1 MRVVVVTPTYNEADN
16 IDTFLDRVRAA
27 VPSAHVVVVDDA
39 SPDGTGDKVRTR
51 SERDPL
57 IRLMARS
64 GPRGYAAASREALT
78 TLAAVGDADVIVTMD
93 ADLSHAPESIPAL
106 VAAIE
111 GGADVAVGS
120 RYVAGG
126 GIVNWPLHRRLL
138 SRWGNLYTAAMLK
151 VKIRDCTSGFR
162 AYRAATLRDSDVGS
176 TTANGYAFLT
186 ELAWL
191 LSRRNG
197 SRIVEVPIT
206 YVDRTLGQSK
216 MNLSI
221 VRESMWLVTTWG
233 VALRLRG
240 TFRR

>member
-1 MRVVVVTPTYNEADN
+1 
-16 IDTFLDRVRAA
+16 
-27 VPSAHVVVVDDA
+27 
-39 SPDGTGDKVRTR
+39 
-51 SERDPL
+51 
-57 IRLMARS
+57 
-64 GPRGYAAASREALT
+64 
-78 TLAAVGDADVIVTMD
+78 MD

-111 GGADVAVGS
+111 AGADVVVGS

-126 GIVNWPLHRRLL
+126 GVVNWPLHRRLL

-240 TFRR
+240 TLRR

>member
-1 MRVVVVTPTYNEADN
+1 V
-16 IDTFLDRVRAA
+16 
-27 VPSAHVVVVDDA
+27 
-39 SPDGTGDKVRTR
+39 
-51 SERDPL
+51 
-57 IRLMARS
+57 
-64 GPRGYAAASREALT
+64 
-78 TLAAVGDADVIVTMD
+78 
-93 ADLSHAPESIPAL
+93 
-106 VAAIE
+106 
-111 GGADVAVGS
+111 
-120 RYVAGG
+120 
-126 GIVNWPLHRRLL
+126 VNWPLHRRLL

-206 YVDRTLGQSK
+206 YIDRTLGQSK

-240 TFRR
+240 TLRR